1 MRGCGITPFFFVWT
15 NSTFMW
21 IYSTIL
27 QTFRLLIWLI
37 YSDLTDASCCWHI
50 F

>member
-1 MRGCGITPFFFVWT
+1 MRGCGITPFFVWT

-27 QTFRLLIWLI
+27 QTFLFSYLVNILVI
-37 YSDLTDASCCWHI
+37 
-50 F
+50 

>member
-1 MRGCGITPFFFVWT
+1 MRGCGITPFFCVDKFYIL
-15 NSTFMW
+15 W

-27 QTFRLLIWLI
+27 QTFRLFIWLI